1 MAIIG
6 KKIEN
11 ALDIMSTENVEIID
25 EINKSSAELREI
37 EIDEDYVFARDNLR
51 SVITKGSNALAK
63 MIELSDETEHPRMY
77 EVMALMM
84 KTINDS
90 TKDLLDIQK
99 KTKQLKN
106 ESLGGSSSAKTSE
119 THNVS
124 NNIFVGS
131 TKELQEFFN
140 TQEMKKLDK

>member
-11 ALDIMSTENVEIID
+11 ALDIMSTKDVEIID

-119 THNVS
+119 THNVN